1 MARTLLT
8 TAPVRFYTNERSLNK
23 YKAIMNFN
31 RIYDPQKREQNG
43 YKIFAAE
50 DADIDF
56 YASFLSNIEIGP
68 RWRSITCLTRDESRI
83 PAHQRRNDKAVWFI
97 AECWPGQAL
106 DGAEF
111 LVLQMSEETMKK
123 MMNGRGESSER
134 SYTPRDNRRSSGLP
148 GDGKH
153 PYLPGSGRLPWTP
166 SPEKKKE
173 PRTVQ
178 VEVTPSPIPEHM
190 KGTSSR
196 RDKFSNMNITSKTKP
211 IERTATKK
219 DEVSKPIASGK
230 DIDNAASALAT
241 AWGVKYNDK

>member
-56 YASFLSNIEIGP
+56 YASFLSQIEIGP
-68 RWRSITCLTRDESRI
+68 RWRSITCLTRDESKI

-111 LVLQMSEETMKK
+111 LVLQMPEETIKK
-123 MMNGRGESSER
+123 IINGREESSER
-134 SYTPRDNRRSSGLP
+134 TYTSRDDRRSSSLP
-148 GDGKH
+148 GN
-153 PYLPGSGRLPWTP
+153 GRRPWTP

-173 PRTVQ
+173 PRQVQ
-178 VEVTPSPIPEHM
+178 VEVTPSPMPEHM

-196 RDKFSNMNITSKTKP
+196 RDKFSNMNITSKTKT
-211 IERTATKK
+211 IERTATKP
-219 DEVSKPIASGK
+219 VQTIKPITSK
-230 DIDNAASALAT
+230 EDIDNAASALAT

>member
-68 RWRSITCLTRDESRI
+68 RWRSITCLTLDESKN

-111 LVLQMSEETMKK
+111 LVLQMSEEIMKK
-123 MMNGRGESSER
+123 IMNGREESSER
-134 SYTPRDNRRSSGLP
+134 TYTPRDDRRSSSLP
-148 GDGKH
+148 GN
-153 PYLPGSGRLPWTP
+153 GRRPWTP
-166 SPEKKKE
+166 TPEKKKE
-173 PRTVQ
+173 PRQVQ
-178 VEVTPSPIPEHM
+178 VEVTPSPMPEHM

-211 IERTATKK
+211 IERTTTKP
-219 DEVSKPIASGK
+219 VQVIKPIASK
-230 DIDNAASALAT
+230 EDIDNAASALAT

>member
-56 YASFLSNIEIGP
+56 YASFLSQIEIGP
-68 RWRSITCLTRDESRI
+68 RWRSITCLTRDESKI

-111 LVLQMSEETMKK
+111 LVLQMSEETIKK
-123 MMNGRGESSER
+123 IMNGREESSER
-134 SYTPRDNRRSSGLP
+134 TYTPRDDRRSSS
-148 GDGKH
+148 
-153 PYLPGSGRLPWTP
+153 LPGSGRRPWTP
-166 SPEKKKE
+166 APEKKKE
-173 PRTVQ
+173 PPVLFK
-178 VEVTPSPIPEHM
+178 VDVDPSPIPEYM
-190 KGTSSR
+190 KRTSSR
-196 RDKFSNMNITSKTKP
+196 RDKFSNMNISSKTKP

>member
-1 MARTLLT
+1 
-8 TAPVRFYTNERSLNK
+8 
-23 YKAIMNFN
+23 MNFN

-68 RWRSITCLTRDESRI
+68 RWRSITCLTRDESKI

-111 LVLQMSEETMKK
+111 LVLQMPEETMKK
-123 MMNGRGESSER
+123 IMNGREESSER
-134 SYTPRDNRRSSGLP
+134 TYTPRDDRRSSS
-148 GDGKH
+148 
-153 PYLPGSGRLPWTP
+153 LPGSGRRPWIP
-166 SPEKKKE
+166 APEKKKE
-173 PRTVQ
+173 PRQVQ
-178 VEVTPSPIPEHM
+178 VEVTPSPMPEHM
-190 KGTSSR
+190 KGSSSR
-196 RDKFSNMNITSKTKP
+196 CDKFSNMNITSKTKP
-211 IERTATKK
+211 VERTATKK

>member
-56 YASFLSNIEIGP
+56 YASFLSQIEIGQ
-68 RWRSITCLTRDESRI
+68 RWRSITCLTRDESKI

-111 LVLQMSEETMKK
+111 LVLQMPEETIKK
-123 MMNGRGESSER
+123 IINGREESSER
-134 SYTPRDNRRSSGLP
+134 TYTPRDDRRSSSLP
-148 GDGKH
+148 GN
-153 PYLPGSGRLPWTP
+153 GRRPWTP

-173 PRTVQ
+173 PRQVQ
-178 VEVTPSPIPEHM
+178 VEVTPSPMPEHM

-211 IERTATKK
+211 IERTATKP
-219 DEVSKPIASGK
+219 VQMIKPITSK
-230 DIDNAASALAT
+230 EDIDNAASALAT

>member
-1 MARTLLT
+1 MTRTLLT

-50 DADIDF
+50 NADIDF
-56 YASFLSNIEIGP
+56 YASFLSQIEIGP
-68 RWRSITCLTRDESRI
+68 RWRSITCLTRDESKI

-111 LVLQMSEETMKK
+111 LVLQMSEEIMKK
-123 MMNGRGESSER
+123 IMSGREESSER
-134 SYTPRDNRRSSGLP
+134 AYTPRDDRRSSSLP
-148 GDGKH
+148 GN
-153 PYLPGSGRLPWTP
+153 GRRPWTP
-166 SPEKKKE
+166 APEKKKE
-173 PRTVQ
+173 PRPVQ
-178 VEVTPSPIPEHM
+178 VEVTPSPMPEHM

-196 RDKFSNMNITSKTKP
+196 RDKFRNMNITSKTKP
-211 IERTATKK
+211 IERTATKP
-219 DEVSKPIASGK
+219 VQTIKPITSK
-230 DIDNAASALAT
+230 EDIDNAASALAT

>member
-56 YASFLSNIEIGP
+56 YASFLSQIEIGP
-68 RWRSITCLTRDESRI
+68 RWRSITCLTRDESKI
-83 PAHQRRNDKAVWFI
+83 PAHQRRNDKAVWFV

-111 LVLQMSEETMKK
+111 LVLQMTEDIMKK
-123 MMNGRGESSER
+123 IMNAGEESVERLNRLRQEKPYTRGFKYDWRAQE
-134 SYTPRDNRRSSGLP
+134 
-148 GDGKH
+148 
-153 PYLPGSGRLPWTP
+153 
-166 SPEKKKE
+166 EKKKE
-173 PRTVQ
+173 PRKVQ
-178 VEVTPSPIPEHM
+178 ADVQPSPMPEHM
-190 KGTSSR
+190 KESSSR
-196 RDKFSNMNITSKTKP
+196 RDKFSGMKLTSKTKP
-211 IERTATKK
+211 IERTATKP
-219 DEVSKPIASGK
+219 VQTIKPITSK
-230 DIDNAASALAT
+230 EDIDNAASALAT

>member
-50 DADIDF
+50 NADIDF
-56 YASFLSNIEIGP
+56 YASFLSQIEIGP
-68 RWRSITCLTRDESRI
+68 RWRSITCLTRDESKI

-111 LVLQMSEETMKK
+111 LVLQMPEETMKK
-123 MMNGRGESSER
+123 IMNGREESSER
-134 SYTPRDNRRSSGLP
+134 TYTPRDDRRSSS
-148 GDGKH
+148 
-153 PYLPGSGRLPWTP
+153 LPGSGRRPWTP
-166 SPEKKKE
+166 APEKKKE
-173 PRTVQ
+173 PRQVQ
-178 VEVTPSPIPEHM
+178 VEVLPSPMPEHM

-196 RDKFSNMNITSKTKP
+196 RDKFSSMNITSKTKP
-211 IERTATKK
+211 IERTATKPVQVIK
-219 DEVSKPIASGK
+219 PIVSKE

>member
-56 YASFLSNIEIGP
+56 YASFLSQIEIGP
-68 RWRSITCLTRDESRI
+68 RWRSITCLTRDESKI

-111 LVLQMSEETMKK
+111 LVLQMSEETIKK
-123 MMNGRGESSER
+123 IINGREESSER
-134 SYTPRDNRRSSGLP
+134 TYTPRDDRRSSSLP
-148 GDGKH
+148 GN
-153 PYLPGSGRLPWTP
+153 GRRPWTP
-166 SPEKKKE
+166 APEKKKE
-173 PRTVQ
+173 PPVLLK
-178 VEVTPSPIPEHM
+178 VDVDPSPIPEHM
-190 KGTSSR
+190 KRTSSR

-211 IERTATKK
+211 VERTATKK